1 MNRYDDNFSFGV
13 PNTAAGIS
21 VNFRPLMRA
30 VYIWMTLGLLATTA
44 VGLLV
49 NNNPSLR
56 ALSLEPGV
64 MIGAIIAELVLV
76 IALSLAINRLS
87 PEAAGV
93 MFFIYACVNGF
104 TLSFIFMIY
113 DLGSITAAFITAAG
127 MFAAMSVIGFTT
139 QVDLTRYRSY
149 FLMGLIGLLIALVVN
164 IFLRS
169 SGLDLII
176 SLFGVAL
183 FTGLTAYDTQRIRN
197 MAANSAISGDGT
209 VAMKISIIGA
219 LQLYLDFVNL
229 FLYLLRLFG
238 RRR

>member
-1 MNRYDDNFSFGV
+1 MNRYDDNFSFGI
-13 PNTAAGIS
+13 PGTKSEIS

-44 VGLLV
+44 VSLLV

-127 MFAAMSVIGFTT
+127 MFAAMSVVGFTT
-139 QVDLTRYRSY
+139 QVDLTRYRAY
-149 FLMGLIGLLIALVVN
+149 FMMGLIGLVIALVVN
-164 IFLRS
+164 MFLRS